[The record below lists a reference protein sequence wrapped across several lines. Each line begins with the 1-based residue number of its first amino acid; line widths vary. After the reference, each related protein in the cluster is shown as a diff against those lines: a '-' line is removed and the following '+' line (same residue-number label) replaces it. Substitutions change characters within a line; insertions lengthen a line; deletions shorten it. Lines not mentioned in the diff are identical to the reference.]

1 MVHLPEWLQE
11 NNETTGAAIKKERS
25 LMSKASDRD
34 VETLP
39 LRVALHRE
47 QSGREIERNESIR
60 RTKP

>member
-1 MVHLPEWLQE
+1 MSA
-11 NNETTGAAIKKERS
+11 GKKRNYRSSYKKGKIRRS

>member
-1 MVHLPEWLQE
+1 
-11 NNETTGAAIKKERS
+11 
-25 LMSKASDRD
+25 MSKASDQD